1 MNSPQWI
8 AVAGFVPGAYL
19 VGSVSFAAIVARAKG
34 VDLRRAGSG
43 NVGATNVARTLGK
56 KWGCV
61 VFLLDML
68 KGLAPTALA
77 GALIVRNAPPTA
89 AQQAAWLS
97 VALAVIAGHVFSLF
111 LGFRGGKGVA
121 TALGVVLGIYP
132 YFTWAGL
139 AAFGVWVAVLLI
151 SRYVSLASIA
161 AALAF
166 APLLAAFNLGHL
178 AQLWPLM
185 IFAAAVIAL
194 ILVRHR
200 ANIRRLRAGTEN
212 RFF

>member
-19 VGSVSFAAIVARAKG
+19 IGSVSFAAIVARAKG
-34 VDLRRAGSG
+34 VDLRRVGSG

-77 GALIVRNAPPTA
+77 GALIVRDAPPTA

-139 AAFGVWVAVLLI
+139 AAFGVWVAALLI

-166 APLLAAFNLGHL
+166 APLLAAFNLGRL
-178 AQLWPLM
+178 ARLWLLM

>member
-1 MNSPQWI
+1 M
-8 AVAGFVPGAYL
+8 
-19 VGSVSFAAIVARAKG
+19 
-34 VDLRRAGSG
+34 
-43 NVGATNVARTLGK
+43 
-56 KWGCV
+56 
-61 VFLLDML
+61 
-68 KGLAPTALA
+68 
-77 GALIVRNAPPTA
+77 
-89 AQQAAWLS
+89 
-97 VALAVIAGHVFSLF
+97 
-111 LGFRGGKGVA
+111 A

-139 AAFGVWVAVLLI
+139 AAFAVWVAALLI

-166 APLLAAFNLGHL
+166 APLLAAFNLGRL

-194 ILVRHR
+194 ILIRHR